1 MYYMIIIV
9 RHSVFEKELVILFY
23 LFKKIFKQIKFEK
36 EMYYMIIFSHSSLKL
51 EVVVRLYLFEN
62 LIN

>member
-23 LFKKIFKQIKFEK
+23 LFKKIFKQISPINYIFK
-36 EMYYMIIFSHSSLKL
+36 MIFCIHSEL
-51 EVVVRLYLFEN
+51 N
-62 LIN
+62 INAKY

>member
-23 LFKKIFKQIKFEK
+23 LFKKIFKQISPINYIFK
-36 EMYYMIIFSHSSLKL
+36 MIICIHS
-51 EVVVRLYLFEN
+51 E
-62 LIN
+62 LIFNSIIKIH